1 MGDKDITEKR
11 LAEYEDVF
19 ADIVNVLLLDGNRLI
34 APNEL
39 TSAVLRSDYIATSG
53 KLSEQERDIAK
64 FWQQGRVH
72 LALFGLEN
80 QTGVDADIPLRV
92 IGYDGAAYRS
102 EIDHDKKG
110 EPKERYPV
118 ITLVLY
124 FGYKQHWHNP
134 RSLAECLNIPK
145 VLRPYVSDY
154 KINVFEVLIIISV
167 IILCL
172 PSVLLQ
178 EDVMVRSD
186 QKIKVV

>member
-39 TSAVLRSDYIATSG
+39 TGAVLRSDYRATSG

-72 LALFGLEN
+72 LALFGLEK
-80 QTGVDADIPLRV
+80 QTSIDADIPLRV

-102 EIDHDKKG
+102 EIDHDKK
-110 EPKERYPV
+110 
-118 ITLVLY
+118 
-124 FGYKQHWHNP
+124 N
-134 RSLAECLNIPK
+134 S
-145 VLRPYVSDY
+145 
-154 KINVFEVLIIISV
+154 
-167 IILCL
+167 
-172 PSVLLQ
+172 
-178 EDVMVRSD
+178 
-186 QKIKVV
+186 